1 MPQLTLSYMFQ
12 LSPLAEHVRNLQ
24 TFVLPVQWTIRLI
37 GQICLGLDVVRL
49 GGIDCIWSNEQTIAI
64 LFLRQVLAEFGKIM
78 MDFERSLYILLQ
90 VAIPWFSFVAL
101 WRLVMWRLCLS
112 TNTYFVMCYGQ
123 GCSGAGMRGNGVPTP
138 FWSFA
143 LKWLWSCFKI
153 ASFLG
158 SFPHLFCQHYIPGYD
173 LWLII
178 FALLC
183 YSVTLRDME
192 HESRP
197 SPGFTSG
204 GGQEPERG
212 AKNQKGGHIF
222 KI

>member
-90 VAIPWFSFVAL
+90 VAIPSFFL
-101 WRLVMWRLCLS
+101 DQQS
-112 TNTYFVMCYGQ
+112 QYYTY
-123 GCSGAGMRGNGVPTP
+123 
-138 FWSFA
+138 
-143 LKWLWSCFKI
+143 K
-153 ASFLG
+153 
-158 SFPHLFCQHYIPGYD
+158 
-173 LWLII
+173 
-178 FALLC
+178 
-183 YSVTLRDME
+183 
-192 HESRP
+192 
-197 SPGFTSG
+197 
-204 GGQEPERG
+204 
-212 AKNQKGGHIF
+212 
-222 KI
+222 